1 MPYPLRALLKSP
13 GFTLVAVLTIAVGI
27 GANTTLYSVF
37 NRLVLNPVSLPQPD
51 SLVSIWSVNE
61 NLDFNAASVSWPRYE
76 LLRDR
81 GSSFSAIGISAFDSF
96 SLTENGEPLQLNGL
110 RVSANFFGV
119 LGVRPVLGRDFQP
132 EDDVPNGPNVVLL
145 SHELWETRFGGRASV
160 VGETIQLNGL
170 SWEVIGVLP
179 PQLSNPFAATE
190 VFAPR
195 VFEVGGLTP
204 EQIQNGAGY
213 AQPIARLRPGVT
225 LEQAAAELKV
235 LSNAYAAE
243 FPTRLDAETRSDPRF
258 LVDSIAGNLRP
269 TFYVLLGSVGFVL
282 LIACANVASLFLSR
296 LSARHREIAVRQSL
310 GATRADLVRQFLLE
324 SLIFSVA
331 AGALGVL
338 LALWSLD
345 AAASLLLN
353 DQANVT
359 LSLDLPVLLFTAAA
373 TLASA
378 LLIGL
383 VPALQA
389 SRTDISATLKDA
401 GRGTP
406 GGVRG
411 KRFRSVLVVV
421 EVALSVVLLVGSA
434 LLLLSFLRLQQT
446 PAGYRSDGVAAAF
459 VAIPETRYT
468 TDESRARFFA
478 DVIDK
483 LEAVP
488 QVKEAAAVV
497 GLPLAGF
504 SPMSPYSIAGR
515 PILPLSQRPLAGLR
529 IVSEQYFRLMAIPV
543 RSGRAFT
550 SRDCEG
556 ALGVCVINESFAR
569 RLFPDQSPIGQV
581 LLRGRNADQQFE
593 IVGVVGDVKSNGLN
607 APPPDEVYLPIRQ
620 FGRTGMF
627 VVARTEN
634 GDAEALQSIIRSAVA
649 AVDPH
654 QPISFFQTMDS
665 MVSQSVGVQ
674 RTVAALTA
682 LFAAVAL
689 ALALVGLYSVL
700 AYAVTQRT
708 GEIGLRMALGAQ
720 RAQVV
725 SLIIRS
731 GLRLVAIGLL
741 VGLGIS
747 AAAAHVIRTQLFGV
761 KPLDPLVYGGVTIL
775 FLLVGTLA
783 CLLPSWR
790 AARIDPL
797 VTMRTE

>member
-1 MPYPLRALLKSP
+1 M
-13 GFTLVAVLTIAVGI
+13 
-27 GANTTLYSVF
+27 
-37 NRLVLNPVSLPQPD
+37 
-51 SLVSIWSVNE
+51 
-61 NLDFNAASVSWPRYE
+61 
-76 LLRDR
+76 
-81 GSSFSAIGISAFDSF
+81 
-96 SLTENGEPLQLNGL
+96 
-110 RVSANFFGV
+110 
-119 LGVRPVLGRDFQP
+119 
-132 EDDVPNGPNVVLL
+132 
-145 SHELWETRFGGRASV
+145 
-160 VGETIQLNGL
+160 
-170 SWEVIGVLP
+170 
-179 PQLSNPFAATE
+179 
-190 VFAPR
+190 
-195 VFEVGGLTP
+195 
-204 EQIQNGAGY
+204 
-213 AQPIARLRPGVT
+213 
-225 LEQAAAELKV
+225 
-235 LSNAYAAE
+235 
-243 FPTRLDAETRSDPRF
+243 
-258 LVDSIAGNLRP
+258 
-269 TFYVLLGSVGFVL
+269 
-282 LIACANVASLFLSR
+282 
-296 LSARHREIAVRQSL
+296 
-310 GATRADLVRQFLLE
+310 
-324 SLIFSVA
+324 
-331 AGALGVL
+331 
-338 LALWSLD
+338 
-345 AAASLLLN
+345 
-353 DQANVT
+353 
-359 LSLDLPVLLFTAAA
+359 
-373 TLASA
+373 
-378 LLIGL
+378 
-383 VPALQA
+383 
-389 SRTDISATLKDA
+389 
-401 GRGTP
+401 
-406 GGVRG
+406 
-411 KRFRSVLVVV
+411 
-421 EVALSVVLLVGSA
+421 
-434 LLLLSFLRLQQT
+434 
-446 PAGYRSDGVAAAF
+446 
-459 VAIPETRYT
+459 
-468 TDESRARFFA
+468 
-478 DVIDK
+478 
-483 LEAVP
+483 
-488 QVKEAAAVV
+488 
-497 GLPLAGF
+497 
-504 SPMSPYSIAGR
+504 
-515 PILPLSQRPLAGLR
+515 
-529 IVSEQYFRLMAIPV
+529 
-543 RSGRAFT
+543 
-550 SRDCEG
+550 
-556 ALGVCVINESFAR
+556 CVINESFAR